1 MHPNIAKSSYYRGYL
16 LNTILEP
23 TIFLLQEGPM
33 IHSGA
38 IVGGSLATLWLPG
51 LGPHSV
57 LHYFR
62 QDHEKRD
69 FVAGGSAAGVA
80 AAFGAP
86 VGEYTCV
93 ECEF

>member
-1 MHPNIAKSSYYRGYL
+1 
-16 LNTILEP
+16 
-23 TIFLLQEGPM
+23 M

-38 IVGGSLATLWLPG
+38 IVGGSLATIWLPG

-86 VGEYTCV
+86 VGKWIFTLRGGGFRKHEIFVNILEAYR
-93 ECEF
+93 

>member
-1 MHPNIAKSSYYRGYL
+1 MFSY
-16 LNTILEP
+16 
-23 TIFLLQEGPM
+23 LQEGPM

-38 IVGGSLATLWLPG
+38 IVGGSLATLWIPG

-86 VGEYTCV
+86 VGQFCSMPFFKYV
-93 ECEF
+93 AKIP